1 MRYRLG
7 IDVGVGSIG
16 AVALDLNK
24 LELGNNSLLSEKGG
38 VARIFPAS
46 IGAVERRQAKS
57 MRTQNKRRGFRIQK
71 LKKTLH
77 EILGVNLDF
86 DTKATPKNGNTSV
99 IALRAVARQGNLSDE
114 ELARC
119 ILHIA
124 RNRGIRLAR
133 NLKPKKEDD
142 KKAELPD
149 DEDVKNLRQL
159 ARNFDSLLEK
169 TGMTAGEFLYQER
182 EQKNLSTRRRKR
194 LENNSP
200 YLVTRKST
208 QDELKAILAVYQRIS
223 DDQKTRIWSEV
234 FWEEKPTLPA
244 LGLSCYTAESVGI
257 DEKRL
262 PCGTWLF
269 EDKRLLEE
277 LNNIRVRKADGSN
290 AAPLSLEQRNKLY
303 DILLEKGELTSTA
316 IKKELFEK
324 DDKNHLISI
333 EKSYSGKAGA
343 ERKIKGHAVSI
354 AINKT
359 ILKDAWKNLSTEKQ
373 EEVIEQL
380 RAAEDLKDS
389 EAYFKSLLPNTATE
403 EIDAIC
409 DLSLPQGF
417 SAAGKVAT
425 NKLVEELRKDVIS
438 VYEAE
443 VRAGLVRRTAP
454 TGEIFD
460 RLPYYGVIMGHR
472 CQGATGKA
480 HDTNEVQFG
489 KIPNPVVHQFLNQL
503 RKVVNEFIKEHG
515 LPESMGIELSR
526 DLQKSQE
533 ERDEIAKKNKNNE
546 KKNAGYDE
554 LILKNGQNPS
564 RYYRQCLTLHEL
576 QKGIC
581 PYTGRNM
588 EIEEIFRGTVNREHI
603 LPKGDTLLD
612 GMNNLVLADA
622 NANAFKGKRSPYDAF
637 SGGYDWTDTSG
648 KTAHIDYS
656 QILKRVE
663 KYPEEKKWA
672 FYEGAMERFKDEE
685 NFLKRFDG
693 DTKYLGKIALEY
705 LQCLYPPNKRPIKVV
720 RGGITAMLR
729 KHWGVHNLLRDMLR
743 DEGLSFDEVEDKK
756 EAEKQKKF
764 REDHRHHLIDALVV
778 GLVNEKVI
786 KDYQQFCALPS
797 AERKRREEAGE
808 IYTPW
813 RDFRRTVRAFISD
826 QGLVSQKS
834 DRNVNAQLH
843 DQMAFSVFA
852 RMEDGECIVRQ
863 KVTFAS
869 MTPKQNKKPRQL
881 LEDIAVPET
890 VLKAAEKLSKESFLK
905 SAKDKKRGGKENPAD
920 YLNKYAEYLNGMR
933 EELLKLYDH
942 APPKPETE
950 KINNDFYKLQYALKE
965 YTRTHNNVQSWQSYN
980 KYTVVEIRGVAHPNS
995 EIPQGTYRG
1004 RSNSRLDIY
1013 LDGNLKL
1020 GWEVVTRLNEMKGV
1034 PEKWR
1039 SIQGAKRL
1047 FSLRQSDEVEMF
1059 DEARQKR
1066 FIARLQKMS
1075 DGDVA
1080 FFPIEVASADN
1091 DHPKKI
1097 RISSLKKWKERDI
1110 IPVVRTPLGKET
1122 FKGKLRN
1129 A

>member
-1 MRYRLG
+1 MRYRLS
-7 IDVGVGSIG
+7 IDGGVGSIG
-16 AVALDLNK
+16 AVALDLDR
-24 LELGNNSLLSEKGG
+24 LENGHNPLLSERGG

-46 IGAVERRQAKS
+46 IGAVERRQTKS

-77 EILGVNLDF
+77 EILGINLDF
-86 DTKATPKNGNTSV
+86 DTKETPKNGSTSV
-99 IALRAVARQGNLSDE
+99 IALRAVARQGNLTDE

-133 NLKPKKEDD
+133 NLKPKQDDD
-142 KKAELPD
+142 KKAELPA

-159 ARNFDSLLEK
+159 ARNFDGLLEK
-169 TGMTAGEFLYQER
+169 TGMTAGEFLYKER
-182 EQKNLSTRRRKR
+182 EQKNLPTRRRKR

-208 QDELKAILAVYQRIS
+208 QDELRAILAFYPRIS
-223 DDQKTRIWSEV
+223 DDHKKRIWDEV
-234 FWEEKPTLPA
+234 FWEEKPTPPA
-244 LGLSCYTAESVGI
+244 LGLSCYTAESVGV

-303 DILLEKGELTSTA
+303 AILLEKGELTSTA

-343 ERKIKGHAVSI
+343 ERKIKGHGVSI
-354 AINKT
+354 SINKT
-359 ILKDAWKNLSTEKQ
+359 ILKDVWVNFSTEKQ
-373 EEVIEQL
+373 EAIIEQI
-380 RAAEDLKDS
+380 RAAEDYDES
-389 EAYFKSLLPNTATE
+389 FSYFRGLFPSATQE

-425 NKLVEELRKDVIS
+425 SKLVEELRKDVIS

-443 VRAGLVRRTAP
+443 VRAGLVRRTTP
-454 TGEIFD
+454 TGEILP
-460 RLPYYGVIMGHR
+460 RLPYYGVILGHR

-515 LPESMGIELSR
+515 LPESMSIELSR

-533 ERDEIAKKNKNNE
+533 ERDEIVKKNRNNE
-546 KKNAGYDE
+546 RKNAGYDE
-554 LILKNGQNPS
+554 LILKNGQKPS

-603 LPKGDTLLD
+603 LPRGDTLLD

-622 NANAFKGKRSPYDAF
+622 NANAYKGKRSPYDAF
-637 SGGYDWTDTSG
+637 SGGYDWVDIDG
-648 KTAHIDYS
+648 KTTHIDYS

-672 FYEGAMERFKDEE
+672 FYEGAMERFKDEK

-729 KHWGVHNLLRDMLR
+729 KHWGVHNLLKDILW
-743 DEGLSFDEVEDKK
+743 DEGLSFDEEEDKK

-778 GLVNEKVI
+778 GLINEKAI

-808 IYTPW
+808 IHTPW
-813 RDFRRTVRAFISD
+813 PDFRRTVRDFISD
-826 QGLVSQKS
+826 QRLVSQKS

-852 RMEDGECIVRQ
+852 RMEDGECIIRQ

-869 MTPKQNKKPRQL
+869 MTPKPNKKPRQL
-881 LEDIAVPET
+881 LEDVKVPET
-890 VLKAAEKLSKESFLK
+890 VLRAAESLPKDSFLK
-905 SAKDKKRGGKENPAD
+905 SAKDKKNGGKENPAD

-965 YTRTHNNVQSWQSYN
+965 YTRAHNNVQSWQSYE
-980 KYTVVEIRGVAHPNS
+980 KGKVVEIRGAAHSNS
-995 EIPQGTYRG
+995 EIPQGVYKG
-1004 RSNSRLDIY
+1004 RSNSRLDVFM
-1013 LDGNLKL
+1013 DDKLKVR
-1020 GWEVVTRLNEMKGV
+1020 WEVIPRLDEMRGRI
-1034 PEKWR
+1034 PKWK
-1039 SIQGAKRL
+1039 SLPDAKFL
-1047 FSLRQSDEVEMF
+1047 FSLRKDDEVEMLN
-1059 DEARQKR
+1059 DAKERI
-1066 FIARLQKMS
+1066 IARVQKMTL
-1075 DGDVA
+1075 DGRVV
-1080 FFPIEVASADN
+1080 FFPVEVASSDDA
-1091 DHPKKI
+1091 HPK
-1097 RISSLKKWKERDI
+1097 RIQASSPEGRGI
-1110 IPVVRTPLGKET
+1110 IPIVRTPLGKEK